1 MTKAYMKRINRYLFI
16 IILINSGLFPLKSLP
31 LNYEIHDKNKID
43 KIQLVH
49 KSNTYKKATII
60 LNNKGDQNK
69 LELSN
74 LGNQL
79 VVKQELIKNTL
90 RFLITG
96 NISNLASES
105 FSRPNEGIE
114 LVLIKPSKKVIEVDI
129 LFSDNI
135 DLSTISTIKHR

>member
-1 MTKAYMKRINRYLFI
+1 M
-16 IILINSGLFPLKSLP
+16 
-31 LNYEIHDKNKID
+31 
-43 KIQLVH
+43 
-49 KSNTYKKATII
+49 
-60 LNNKGDQNK
+60 
-69 LELSN
+69 
-74 LGNQL
+74 
-79 VVKQELIKNTL
+79 VKQELIKNTL

-135 DLSTISTIKHR
+135 DLSTIKIQQKSGDLNISYKKGEPNIVDNKDIFKIKKIFDSKSKSSLRKASAPPLGDIATGTTVIPNPNLLDLEGPIFL